1 MEIKRICLWSG
12 PRNVSTAL
20 MYAFAQREDTVVID
34 EPLYG
39 HYLHVSRAP
48 HPGAEEVLNAMETN
62 GEKVVREVILGQYDK
77 PVVFMKQMAHH
88 LIGLERDFLQY
99 TVNVLLIRDPEEML
113 PSLAKQIP
121 HPTLTDTALAIQAEL
136 YDELKEM
143 EQSPP
148 VLDARE
154 LLLNPPGV
162 LRELCRRIDIPFQ
175 ESMLH
180 WQPGARPEDGVW
192 AKYWYHNL
200 HKSSGFQPYRKK
212 TDPFPEHLRPLLRE
226 CQPYYRAL
234 YRHALKA

>member
-1 MEIKRICLWSG
+1 MEGKRICLWSG

-20 MYAFAQREDTVVID
+20 MYAFAQRDDTVVID

-39 HYLHVSRAP
+39 HYLYVSRAP
-48 HPGAEEVLNAMETN
+48 HPGAEEVLNAMETD
-62 GEKVVREVILGQYDK
+62 GEKVVKEVILGQYDK

-88 LIGLERDFLQY
+88 LIGLERTFLKH
-99 TVNVLLIRDPEEML
+99 TINILLIRDPKEML
-113 PSLAKQIP
+113 PSFVQQIP
-121 HPTLTDTALAIQAEL
+121 HPTLTDTALAIQTEL
-136 YDELKEM
+136 YDELRKM
-143 EQSPP
+143 GQNPP

-162 LRELCRRIDIPFQ
+162 LRELCRQIDIPFQ
-175 ESMLH
+175 ETMLR

-200 HKSSGFQPYRKK
+200 HKSSGFHPYRKK
-212 TDPFPEHLRPLLRE
+212 NKPFPEHLRPLLRE
-226 CQPYYRAL
+226 CLPYYQVL